1 VIDRPRHVE
10 IIAMKDLMHSGRR
23 AFLMGAGGAAVALP
37 LLEYTHGRAWAGG
50 TVQKRF
56 LTVFEHGGTVSNMY
70 QGWPRENGWR
80 ADGNGEGHGYDL
92 WAPTGAGETLELGP
106 IHQDLAPFRS
116 KLLILQGVDNGAA
129 IEQGEYGGGG
139 HGTSNVTALTAANI
153 DSPGDDSESL
163 GPSIDHVLAERLAM
177 TQPVRF
183 NRIHLNVDGHQ
194 YGSPYYRAARERV
207 GGEADPR
214 VAFDTIFE
222 GVTASGGPD
231 PAFLRRQQRRR
242 SVLDGVL
249 EGMDRFRGRVGVRD
263 LHLIDAHLEHLRALE
278 RELAMIEAPPMCSP
292 PGSIDP
298 GRDSGANVIA
308 PLHVQII
315 VAALRCGLT
324 NVANLE
330 IADILTPWTEAGLQV
345 ESGFGIGHSL
355 HHYARD
361 LGVEGPSHGIL
372 DPWLREMIDN
382 RRWRM
387 SLTRDLVQALDD
399 PLFAEGDRTML
410 DNSLLLHTSEFSNG
424 SIHCAY
430 NQPVLLAGSAGG
442 YFRTGRNVDYN
453 TMAGR
458 LDYSSREST
467 HNLFTSILQAFGQ
480 PDDHFGSEHVT
491 HRGPLP
497 ELT

>member
-1 VIDRPRHVE
+1 
-10 IIAMKDLMHSGRR
+10 MKSLMHSGRR

-37 LLEYTHGRAWAGG
+37 LLEYTHGKAWAGG
-50 TVQKRF
+50 ASQKRF

-80 ADGNGEGHGYDL
+80 ADGSGEGHGYDY
-92 WAPTGAGETLELGP
+92 WMPTGTGEALELGL
-106 IHQDLAPFRS
+106 IHQDLEPHKS
-116 KLLILQGVDNGAA
+116 KVIVFTGIDNGAA
-129 IEQGEYGGGG
+129 VEQGEYGGGG

-153 DSPGDDSESL
+153 SGPGDDSDSL
-163 GPSIDHVLAERLAM
+163 GPSIDHVVAERLAAR
-177 TQPVRF
+177 QPVRF
-183 NRIHLNVDGHQ
+183 NRIHLMVEGHH
-194 YGSPYYRAARERV
+194 YGSPYFRGAGERV
-207 GGEADPR
+207 YGEGDPR

-249 EGMDRFRGRVGVRD
+249 EGMDRFRGRVSTRD
-263 LHLIDAHLEHLRALE
+263 LHMIDAHLEHLRALE
-278 RELAMIEAPPMCSP
+278 RELAMLDAPPMCSP
-292 PGSIDP
+292 PSETGGGDLA
-298 GRDSGANVIA
+298 ANEIA

-330 IADILTPWTEAGLQV
+330 IADILTPWTPAGLQV

-361 LGVEGPSHGIL
+361 LGVTGPSHDLL
-372 DPWLREMIDN
+372 DPWLREMLDN

-387 SLTRDLVQALDD
+387 SLTRDLIAALDD
-399 PLFAEGDRTML
+399 PLFAEGGQTIL
-410 DNSLLLHTSEFSNG
+410 DNSILIHTSEFSNG
-424 SIHCAY
+424 SVHTAY
-430 NQPVLLAGSAGG
+430 NQPVLMAGSAGG
-442 YFRTGRNVDYN
+442 YFRTGRHVNYN

-458 LDYSSREST
+458 YDYSTREST
-467 HNLFTSILQAFGQ
+467 HNLFVSILQALGET
-480 PDDHFGSEHVT
+480 DEHFGSDHVQ

-497 ELT
+497 NLT